1 MINDNVEETDLDT
14 QTSVCGLNCTMSG
27 LLSASRAF
35 IITGS
40 FSGDL
45 SSSEIMVTET
55 GFLEGTI
62 RSETLQS
69 FGKIS
74 ASSLIAKGDLILMS
88 SSKLSGTVTC
98 GSIFCMKGA
107 EVNAKI
113 SNSPDVSLANRS
125 SPMQEVFKLRPAGK
139 LNKKANTT
147 STQSFDEKREEITSN
162 KKDSLSEIKSMKRG
176 LSVASISKIN
186 SKAPEAPFG
195 TGKTNPGYKPLSNN
209 EFNSANQKR
218 GAVVLAQKQKSIT
231 VDQNN
236 IVSIEKKSE

>member
-1 MINDNVEETDLDT
+1 MINDNDQETDTDS
-14 QTSVCGLNCTMSG
+14 QTSVCGLNSTMSG
-27 LLSASRAF
+27 LLSDSRAF

-45 SSSEIMVTET
+45 SSSEIIVTET
-55 GFLEGTI
+55 GYLEGNI

-74 ASSLIAKGDLILMS
+74 AASLTAKGDLILMS

-113 SNSPDVSLANRS
+113 TNSPDVALVSRS
-125 SPMQEVFKLRPAGK
+125 SPMQEVLKLRPAGK

-147 STQSFDEKREEITSN
+147 STRSFEEKREEIPSN
-162 KKDSLSEIKSMKRG
+162 KKNSFSESKSMKRV
-176 LSVASISKIN
+176 LLDASITKTT

-195 TGKTNPGYKPLSNN
+195 TGKTNPGYKTLSNN

-236 IVSIEKKSE
+236 IVSIEKKSD

>member
-1 MINDNVEETDLDT
+1 MINDYDQENNSDT
-14 QTSVCGLNCTMSG
+14 QISVCGLNSTMSG
-27 LLSASRAF
+27 VLSDSRAF

-45 SSSEIMVTET
+45 SSSEIMITET
-55 GFLEGTI
+55 GYLEGNI

-74 ASSLIAKGDLILMS
+74 AVSLIAKGDLILMS

-113 SNSPDVSLANRS
+113 TNSPDVSLANRS

-162 KKDSLSEIKSMKRG
+162 KKVSLSESKSMKRV
-176 LSVASISKIN
+176 LLEASMTKIN
-186 SKAPEAPFG
+186 SKAPAAPFG

-236 IVSIEKKSE
+236 IVSIEKKSD

>member
-1 MINDNVEETDLDT
+1 MINDYDQENDLDT
-14 QTSVCGLNCTMSG
+14 QISVCGLNSTMSG
-27 LLSASRAF
+27 LISDSRAF
-35 IITGS
+35 IIIGS

-45 SSSEIMVTET
+45 SSSEIIITET
-55 GFLEGTI
+55 GYLEGNI

-74 ASSLIAKGDLILMS
+74 AASLTAKSDLILMS
-88 SSKLSGTVTC
+88 TSKLSGTVTC

-113 SNSPDVSLANRS
+113 TNSPDVSLANRS

-139 LNKKANTT
+139 LNKKGNTT

-162 KKDSLSEIKSMKRG
+162 KKVAPYESKSMKRV
-176 LSVASISKIN
+176 LLEASIAKIN

-218 GAVVLAQKQKSIT
+218 GAVVLEQKQKSIT

-236 IVSIEKKSE
+236 IVSIEKKSD